1 MKIHGWKRNV
11 LNAGIGIGLSLM
23 LAGCGTMGE
32 RIGNIGKDPQL
43 SQIAINNPLPQTP
56 PGTLSVPMPE
66 QRAEARNINSLW
78 VAGRQ
83 TFFKD
88 QRAHQVGDIL
98 TVMIEMDDKAEID
111 NETKRSRAGVENLNM
126 PEMLGIPQSKLVNK
140 FLPSALNPLNPL
152 EETSNSSHTG
162 TGSVDRKE
170 KIKVKVAATV
180 TQLLPNGN
188 FVISGRQEVRI
199 NAEVREL
206 LVAGI
211 IRPEDIA
218 NNNSIGYEK
227 IAEAR
232 ISYGGRGQITDMQQ
246 PRYGQQFWDIV
257 SPF

>member
-1 MKIHGWKRNV
+1 MKNTGWKKKISMGMTA
-11 LNAGIGIGLSLM
+11 LGLSLSLTACGNM
-23 LAGCGTMGE
+23 GDRLAS
-32 RIGNIGKDPQL
+32 IGREPNL
-43 SQIAINNPLPQTP
+43 SQIAINNPLPPTP
-56 PGTLSVPMPE
+56 PGTLSVPMPDE
-66 QRAEARNINSLW
+66 RVEARNINSLW
-78 VAGRQ
+78 MAGRQ

-88 QRAHQVGDIL
+88 QRAHKVGDIL
-98 TVMIEMDDKAEID
+98 TVLIEIDDKAEID
-111 NETKRSRAGVENLNM
+111 NETKRGRAGTESLAM
-126 PEMLGIPQSKLVNK
+126 PEFLGIPQRQLAKVFPEEIDPASLVN
-140 FLPSALNPLNPL
+140 
-152 EETSNSSHTG
+152 ETSNSSHTG

-180 TQLLPNGN
+180 TNLLPNGN

-199 NAEVREL
+199 NSEVREL

-218 NNNSIGYEK
+218 NNNAIGYEK